1 MQFGDLRGILNY
13 VPQFRG
19 KTFVLAAEGEVIA
32 SGQQRTVLQD
42 IAVMHSLNMRV
53 ILVHGAGKQV
63 REAATETGVEISNH
77 DGTGRTDA
85 ATLDLG
91 VRTISR
97 LNLELIH
104 RLRTV
109 GLKGISGSYV
119 EADAA
124 GVLGGEEMEHTG
136 RVSRIDYELLES
148 LLANDLIPVV
158 SPLARDTKG
167 RMYRMNSDQIAAQI
181 AVAVG
186 AYKLIFLGSRP
197 IAEML
202 QTEQREFTV
211 DAALGQADELDHL
224 NKARMKEGAK
234 ACRNGVPRVHFL
246 NGIDDS
252 ALLRELFDN
261 DGVGAMIYA
270 DVYRKIRPM
279 EKSDVAVLI
288 SMMRDSIDDEAVLN
302 RSTDTVLNDLERFS
316 VLVVDGN
323 LVGAAALYPDGDS
336 GSAEIASLFVQ
347 SGHRK
352 KGYGARLIEH
362 LENRARELGCE
373 KVYALTTQAAGFFSR
388 DPYQKGKL
396 EDLPIDR
403 QDKAKASGRNP
414 YVFFRNL

>member
-1 MQFGDLRGILNY
+1 GILNY
-13 VPQFRG
+13 IPQFRG
-19 KTFVLAAEGEVIA
+19 ETFVLAAEGEVLA
-32 SGQQRTVLQD
+32 SGQQRTLLQD
-42 IAVMHSLNMRV
+42 IAVMHSLNMKV
-53 ILVHGAGKQV
+53 ILVHGAGKQML
-63 REAATETGVEISNH
+63 EAASEAEIEISNH

-85 ATLDLG
+85 TTLDLS
-91 VRTISR
+91 VQTISR
-97 LNLELIH
+97 INLELIH
-104 RLRTV
+104 RLQTV
-109 GLKGISGSYV
+109 GLKGVSGSFV

-124 GVLGGEEMEHTG
+124 GVKGGEELEHTG
-136 RVSRIDYELLES
+136 RVSQIDQPLLES
-148 LLANDLIPVV
+148 LLSNDLIPLV
-158 SPLARDTKG
+158 SPLARDSKG

-186 AYKLIFLGSRP
+186 ACKLIFLGSRP

-202 QTEQREFTV
+202 QTKQREFTV
-211 DAALGQADELDHL
+211 DAALAQSENLDHL

-246 NGIDDS
+246 NGMDDS

-261 DGVGAMIYA
+261 DGIGAMIYA

-302 RSTDTVLNDLERFS
+302 RTTDSVLNDLERFS

-323 LVGAAALYPDGDS
+323 LVGAAALYPDAES
-336 GSAEIASLFVQ
+336 STAEIASLFVQ

-362 LENRARELGCE
+362 LEGRARELGCG
-373 KVYALTTQAAGFFSR
+373 KVYALTTQAAGFFSSE
-388 DPYQKGKL
+388 PYQQGELK
-396 EDLPIDR
+396 DLPKGR
-403 QDKAKASGRNP
+403 QEKAKASGRNS
-414 YVFFRNL
+414 YVFYRDL